1 MIGHSAG
8 PAYINFFNVSTH
20 YRNLSMTSFLRR
32 LTAWAMPLAGLSFLA
47 CPQPS
52 HAILTYYIYESGPN
66 VVVETSGE
74 LQLPQIQTTTPEGC
88 EPLLIADQATVC
100 TGPLAIVP
108 GYNITGPTS
117 FASEPGIIVLRN
129 SSTGIT
135 TWLWGLQGA
144 FYIDG
149 SYISGTPIVSS
160 STITD
165 ETLTSIGLT
174 TTGLL
179 GTWTLLPKDGD
190 DPYIANDTIRLV
202 VGQAPPADVP
212 GPLPLL
218 GIGAAFSVSRR
229 LRRRVSQA
237 MNP

>member
-1 MIGHSAG
+1 MISSL
-8 PAYINFFNVSTH
+8 F
-20 YRNLSMTSFLRR
+20 RR
-32 LTAWAMPLAGLSFLA
+32 LSAWVAPLAGFTFLA

-66 VVVETSGE
+66 VVVETSGTLE
-74 LQLPQIQTTTPEGC
+74 LPQIQTTTPEGC
-88 EPLLIADQATVC
+88 EPLLIADQAIIC

-108 GYNITGPTS
+108 GYKITGPSS

-135 TWLWGLQGA
+135 TWLWGQEGA
-144 FYIDG
+144 FYMDG

-165 ETLTSIGLT
+165 ETLASIGLT

-179 GTWTLLPKDGD
+179 GTWILQPKDIH
-190 DPYIANDTIRLV
+190 DPYIANDRIRLV
-202 VGQAPPADVP
+202 VGQAPPASVP

-218 GIGAAFSVSRR
+218 GAGVAFGLSRR
-229 LRRRVSQA
+229 LRRRLR
-237 MNP
+237 